1 MKKVLLTL
9 AAVATL
15 AACSTEKTMDFAKD
29 AIAFDNAFVDNATK
43 SVSDPS
49 YTNDKLFGDFA
60 VFGFVEGAVLFDG
73 TQVTGSAINGNW
85 SYTGTQYWIAGANY
99 NFAAVAPMTDGGWE
113 KTSSS
118 VDVENDELKYT
129 VTTNLSFTNNGTT
142 DILYAD
148 AGKIQGKA
156 SDNEM
161 VAFTFRHILSKVK
174 FSFENAYNAS
184 AATIKVYD
192 IKITNAYKTGNVAL
206 TEASTTWSGQ
216 AQAPANDFVL
226 DFGAAV
232 ADNADTQADAY
243 AFSQTLESYN
253 ELLLIP
259 GAVDGGYN
267 VTFNVDLLVSGQKI
281 KTYNHT
287 AKVNFAPAPGT
298 CYDIKAVVN
307 AENIDP
313 EQEQEAIEFTVTAID
328 GWANPADGNDADE
341 DPDQPEAEIQE
352 NTNSNN

>member
-9 AAVATL
+9 VAVATL

-43 SVSDPS
+43 SVDDPS
-49 YTNDKLFGDFA
+49 YTNKNMFSDFQ
-60 VFGFVEGAVLFDG
+60 VFAFVEGASLFGDEG
-73 TQVTGSAINGNW
+73 KLVAKNIQNGELLKSDW
-85 SYTGTQYWIAGANY
+85 KYEGTQYWIAGAKY
-99 NFAAVAPMTDGGWE
+99 NFSAVAPSTGWTKTAATKDG
-113 KTSSS
+113 
-118 VDVENDELKYT
+118 
-129 VTTNLSFTNNGTT
+129 VTLSFTNNGIT
-142 DILYAD
+142 DVLFAQTAEIE
-148 AGKIQGKA
+148 GKVSG
-156 SDNEM
+156 NPM
-161 VAFTFRHILSKVK
+161 VAFTFKHILSKVK

-192 IKITNAYKTGNVAL
+192 IQITNAYKKGNVAL
-206 TEASTTWSGQ
+206 TKASTTWSGQ
-216 AQAPANDFVL
+216 ATADGFVL
-226 DFGAAV
+226 DFGMATDDQATTEAKENAEV
-232 ADNADTQADAY
+232 AYTYGNTY
-243 AFSQTLESYN
+243 ESQN

-287 AKVNFAPAPGT
+287 AKVNFTPAPGT

-313 EQEQEAIEFTVTAID
+313 AQKQEEIKFTVTAIN
-328 GWANPADGNDADE
+328 GWANPADGNDADK
-341 DPDQPEAEIQE
+341 DPDQPTAEIQ
-352 NTNSNN
+352 

>member
-1 MKKVLLTL
+1 MKKVLLSL

-43 SVSDPS
+43 SVVDPS
-49 YTNDKLFGDFA
+49 YTNAKLFSDFA
-60 VFGFVEGAVLFDG
+60 VFGFVEGAVLFPG
-73 TQVTGSAINGNW
+73 TQVTGSALGGDW

-99 NFAAVAPMTDGGWE
+99 NFAAVAPMTKGGWE
-113 KTSSS
+113 KKESTVNMAEGES
-118 VDVENDELKYT
+118 KYT
-129 VTTNLSFTNNGTT
+129 VTTNISFTNNGKT
-142 DILYAD
+142 DLLYAD
-148 AGKIQGKA
+148 AGKILGKA
-156 SDNEM
+156 SGNAK

-184 AATIKVYD
+184 AATIKVKN

-206 TEASTTWSGQ
+206 TEASTTWS
-216 AQAPANDFVL
+216 AQASANDFVL

-232 ADNADTQADAY
+232 ADGTDTEADAY
-243 AFSQTLESYN
+243 GFQTTLESYN

-259 GAVDGGYN
+259 GAVTDGYN
-267 VTFNVDLLVSGQKI
+267 VTFDVDLLVSDQLI

-287 AKVNFAPAPGT
+287 AKVNFVPAPGT

-313 EQEQEAIEFTVTAID
+313 EQEQEPIEFTVTKID
-328 GWANPADGNDADE
+328 GWANPADGDDADK
-341 DPDQPEAEIQE
+341 DPDQPEAEIQ
-352 NTNSNN
+352 

>member
-1 MKKVLLTL
+1 MKKVLLSL

-15 AACSTEKTMDFAKD
+15 AACSTEKMMDFAKD

-49 YTNDKLFGDFA
+49 YTNAKLFSDFA
-60 VFGFVEGAVLFDG
+60 VFGFVEGAVLFPG
-73 TQVTGSAINGNW
+73 TQVTGSALGGDW

-99 NFAAVAPMTDGGWE
+99 NFAAVAPMTKGGWE
-113 KTSSS
+113 KKESTVNMAEGES
-118 VDVENDELKYT
+118 KYT

-142 DILYAD
+142 DLLYAD
-148 AGKIQGKA
+148 AGKIMGKA
-156 SDNEM
+156 AGNDE

-206 TEASTTWSGQ
+206 TSASTSWT
-216 AQAPANDFVL
+216 PADPTLVL
-226 DFGAAV
+226 DFGMATDDQATTEAKENAEV
-232 ADNADTQADAY
+232 AYTYGNTY
-243 AFSQTLESYN
+243 ESQK

-259 GAVDGGYN
+259 GAVTDGYD
-267 VTFNVDLLVSGQKI
+267 VTFNVDLLVSDQLI
-281 KTYNHT
+281 KTYEHT

-328 GWANPADGNDADE
+328 GWANPADGNDADK
-341 DPDQPEAEIQE
+341 DPDQPTAEIQ
-352 NTNSNN
+352 

>member
-1 MKKVLLTL
+1 MKKVLLSL

-49 YTNDKLFGDFA
+49 YNNDKLFGDFA

-73 TQVTGSAINGNW
+73 TKVTGSALNGAW

-99 NFAAVAPMTDGGWE
+99 NFAAVAPMTDGGWQ
-113 KTSSS
+113 KNTSTVNMTEGES
-118 VDVENDELKYT
+118 KYT

-142 DILYAD
+142 DLLYAD
-148 AGKIQGKA
+148 AGKIMGLA
-156 SDNEM
+156 TGNEK

-206 TEASTTWSGQ
+206 TSASTSWT
-216 AQAPANDFVL
+216 PADPTLVL
-226 DFGAAV
+226 DFGMATDDQATTEAKENAEV
-232 ADNADTQADAY
+232 AYTYGNTY
-243 AFSQTLESYN
+243 ESQK

-259 GAVDGGYN
+259 GAVTDGYD
-267 VTFNVDLLVSGQKI
+267 VTFNVDLLVSDQLI
-281 KTYNHT
+281 KTYEHT

-328 GWANPADGNDADE
+328 GWANPADGNDADK
-341 DPDQPEAEIQE
+341 DPDQPTAEIQ
-352 NTNSNN
+352 